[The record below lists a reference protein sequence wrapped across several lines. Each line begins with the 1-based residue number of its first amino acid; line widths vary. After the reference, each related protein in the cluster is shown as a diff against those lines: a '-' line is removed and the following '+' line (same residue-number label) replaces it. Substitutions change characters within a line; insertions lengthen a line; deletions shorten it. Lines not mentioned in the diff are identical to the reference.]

1 MLPREQGR
9 KEKIDMTE
17 ETKGAL
23 YHEYCLAYCKAL
35 EAVLDG
41 KALSEATQEER
52 HKIINMV
59 CDEIEGNTDFFG
71 DEVRE
76 FILDRFIEEEA

>member
-1 MLPREQGR
+1 
-9 KEKIDMTE
+9 MTE
-17 ETKGAL
+17 EAKGAL

-35 EAVLDG
+35 EDVLHG

-52 HKIINMV
+52 HEIVNMV
-59 CDEIEGNTDFFG
+59 CDEIESKSEFFG

-76 FILDRFIEEEA
+76 FILDQFIKEEEA